1 MPLFFY
7 CRTSDGAVGWGL
19 AGGGGENGSKAGG
32 KLVMTWAAVLV
43 HSFVLSVLGG
53 LGKCLVCRLL
63 RGVRAGN

>member
-1 MPLFFY
+1 M
-7 CRTSDGAVGWGL
+7 GWGL

-63 RGVRAGN
+63 RGD